1 MLPLQQ
7 AYEVKQSIIEYLK
20 AIFSFKEKIVSD
32 AFYNFIEE
40 PKEGIFKGPYVSLK
54 LPFETSEGKEEMPLE
69 IAPNFPPYKHQ
80 FEVFKRLHTK
90 DKRRA

>member
-20 AIFSFKEKIVSD
+20 ATFSFKEKVVSD

-40 PKEGIFKGPYVSLK
+40 PKEGIFKGPYVSLNY
-54 LPFETSEGKEEMPLE
+54 LL
-69 IAPNFPPYKHQ
+69 
-80 FEVFKRLHTK
+80 
-90 DKRRA
+90 